1 MDIIDSLLL
10 GLNAALEPNVLMYCF
25 LGVFLGTFVGVL
37 PGIGPL
43 AAISLLLPITY
54 YIEPTAAIV
63 MLAGVYY
70 GAEYGGSTASI
81 LLNLPGTTANAI
93 TCLDGHPMAKQGR
106 AGVALFMTTIASL
119 VGGLVGVM
127 ALVMFSHAIV
137 EIGLKFGP
145 AEYFALMVLGLIAAS
160 TLASGSPAK
169 GLAMVVLGLLLGTVG
184 TDINSG
190 MPRFDFG
197 IPKMMDGL
205 SLVVIAMGLFGISEI
220 VNSITVKREA
230 KVTQKVTL
238 RSMIPT
244 KKDLKD
250 SMFPMGRGAGLG
262 GFFGALPGTGAAI
275 SAFVAYAVE
284 KKIAKDPT
292 RFGKGAIEGV
302 TAPESA
308 NNAAAQS
315 AFIPTLTLGIPGSAT
330 MAIML
335 GALIIH
341 GIQPG
346 PMLMSEQPALF
357 WGLIVSFF
365 IGNIMLVI
373 LNIPL
378 IGLWVSILNIP
389 YRILYPAILIF
400 IMLGVYSVSNS
411 TFDIILVALVGA
423 CGVILSALRF
433 EAAPLL
439 LGFVLGPLMEENL
452 RRALLLSRGDLMT
465 FIDRPISFWLLM
477 LSLTVIVLSLLSSG
491 RNFAQRRV
499 LERERLKAE
508 EQQ

>member
-1 MDIIDSLLL
+1 MEIFNSLLI
-10 GLNAALEPNVLMYCF
+10 GLESAMQPTVLMYCF
-25 LGVFLGTFVGVL
+25 FGVFLGTFVGVL

-54 YIEPTAAIV
+54 HIDPTSAIV

-81 LLNLPGTTANAI
+81 LLNLPGTAANAV
-93 TCLDGHPMAKQGR
+93 TCLDGHPMAQQGR

-119 VGGLVGVM
+119 GGGIFGVV
-127 ALVMFSHAIV
+127 ALTLFSPAIV
-137 EIGLKFGP
+137 DIGLKFGP
-145 AEYFALMVLGLIAAS
+145 AEYFSLMVLGLIAAS

-190 MPRFDFG
+190 IPRFDFDIPEMQDG
-197 IPKMMDGL
+197 I
-205 SLVVIAMGLFGISEI
+205 SLVALAMGLFGISEI
-220 VNSITVKREA
+220 VSSITLKRDS
-230 KVTQKVTL
+230 KITQKITM
-238 RSMIPT
+238 RSMMPT
-244 KKDLKD
+244 KKDVKD
-250 SMFPMGRGAGLG
+250 STMPIARGSVIG

-275 SAFVAYAVE
+275 ASFIAYAVE
-284 KKIAKDPT
+284 KKTAKDPS
-292 RFGKGAIEGV
+292 RFGKGAIEGIA
-302 TAPESA
+302 APEAA
-308 NNAAAQS
+308 NNAAAQC
-315 AFIPTLTLGIPGSAT
+315 AFIPTMTLGIPGSAT

-357 WGLIVSFF
+357 WGLIVSFL
-365 IGNIMLVI
+365 IGNILLLV

-378 IGLWVSILNIP
+378 IGMWVSILNIP
-389 YRILYPAILIF
+389 YRLLYPAILIF
-400 IMLGVYSVSNS
+400 IMMGVYSVHNS
-411 TFDIILVALVGA
+411 VFDVYLVAIVGVF
-423 CGVILSALRF
+423 GYVLLLLRF

-452 RRALLLSRGDLMT
+452 RRALLLSRGDMAT
-465 FIDRPISFWLLM
+465 FIERPISLGLL
-477 LSLTVIVLSLLSSG
+477 IVAVLIIGWSMFNVFRGFL
-491 RNFAQRRV
+491 RRRT
-499 LERERLKAE
+499 LAAERAE
-508 EQQ
+508 A

>member
-1 MDIIDSLLL
+1 MDIFDSLLV
-10 GLNAALEPNVLMYCF
+10 GLNSAMQPTVLMYCF
-25 LGVFLGTFVGVL
+25 LGVLLGTFVGVL

-54 YIEPTAAIV
+54 YIDATSAIV

-106 AGVALFMTTIASL
+106 AGIALFMTTIASL
-119 VGGLVGVM
+119 AGGLVGVM
-127 ALVMFSHAIV
+127 ALVLFSHSIV
-137 EIGLKFGP
+137 AIGLKFGP
-145 AEYFALMVLGLIAAS
+145 TEYFSLMVLGLIAAS
-160 TLASGSPAK
+160 TLASGSPLK
-169 GLAMVVLGLLLGTVG
+169 GMAMVVLGLLLGTVG

-190 MPRFDFG
+190 MARFDFG
-197 IPKMMDGL
+197 IMKLTDGL

-230 KVTQKVTL
+230 RFTQKVTL

-244 KKDLKD
+244 KKDVKD
-250 SMFPMGRGAGLG
+250 SVMPMARGSGIG

-284 KKIAKDPT
+284 KKVAKDPS
-292 RFGKGAIEGV
+292 RFGKGAIEGI

-346 PMLMSEQPALF
+346 PMLMAEQPALF

-365 IGNIMLVI
+365 IGNIMLVV

-411 TFDIILVALVGA
+411 TFDIALVAVVGVL
-423 CGVILSALRF
+423 GVVLSALRF

-452 RRALLLSRGDLMT
+452 RRALLISRGDWMT

-477 LSLTVIVLSLLSSG
+477 ISLTVISLSLLSS
-491 RNFAQRRV
+491 ARRFIQSRT
-499 LERERLKAE
+499 LERERAKARH
-508 EQQ
+508 

>member
-1 MDIIDSLLL
+1 METLDSLYI
-10 GLNAALEPNVLMYCF
+10 GLQAALQPNILLYCF
-25 LGVFLGTFVGVL
+25 IGVFLGTFIGVL

-54 YIEPTAAIV
+54 HIEPTAAIV

-81 LLNLPGTTANAI
+81 LLNLPGTAANAV

-119 VGGLVGVM
+119 CGGMIGVF
-127 ALVMFSHAIV
+127 ALILFSPSIV

-145 AEYFALMVLGLIAAS
+145 AEYFALMILGLISAS

-169 GLAMVVLGLLLGTVG
+169 GMAMVVFGLLLGTIG

-190 MPRFDFG
+190 VPRFDFG
-197 IPKMMDGL
+197 ISEMMDGI
-205 SLVVIAMGLFGISEI
+205 SLVGLAMGLFGISEI
-220 VNSITVKREA
+220 VNSITIKRDA
-230 KVTQKVTL
+230 KITEKITM
-238 RSMIPT
+238 RSMMPT
-244 KKDLKD
+244 KQDVKD
-250 SMFPMGRGAGLG
+250 SIKPMLRGSGIG

-275 SAFVAYAVE
+275 ASFISYAVE
-284 KKIAKDPT
+284 KKIAKDPS
-292 RFGKGAIEGV
+292 RFGKGAIEGI

-308 NNAAAQS
+308 NNAAAQT

-346 PMLMSEQPALF
+346 PMLMAEQPTLF

-365 IGNIMLVI
+365 IGNIFLVI

-378 IGLWVSILNIP
+378 IGMWVSLLNIP
-389 YRILYPAILIF
+389 YRILYPAILVF
-400 IMLGVYSVSNS
+400 IMMGVYSVHNS
-411 TFDIILVALVGA
+411 TFDLYMVAII
-423 CGVILSALRF
+423 GVIGYAMTLLRF

-439 LGFVLGPLMEENL
+439 LGFILGPLMEENL
-452 RRALLLSRGDLMT
+452 RRALLLSRGDMST
-465 FIDRPISFWLLM
+465 FIDRPISMWLL
-477 LSLTVIVLSLLSSG
+477 IISG
-491 RNFAQRRV
+491 LILAWSFYGSFRSQLRKNTLA
-499 LERERLKAE
+499 K
-508 EQQ
+508 EQAAAGNA

>member
-1 MDIIDSLLL
+1 MEIIDSLLI
-10 GLNAALEPNVLMYCF
+10 GFDAAIQPTVLLYCF

-54 YIEPTAAIV
+54 YIDATSAIV

-81 LLNLPGTTANAI
+81 LLNLPGTTANAV

-119 VGGLVGVM
+119 VGGIVGIL
-127 ALVMFSHAIV
+127 ALVLFSHAIV
-137 EIGLKFGP
+137 EMAMQFGP

-169 GLAMVVLGLLLGTVG
+169 GMAMVVLGLLLGTVG

-190 MPRFDFG
+190 IARFDFD
-197 IPKMMDGL
+197 IPKLMDGI

-220 VNSITVKREA
+220 VNSITVNRDD
-230 KVTQKVTL
+230 KVAQKITL
-238 RSMIPT
+238 RSMMP
-244 KKDLKD
+244 KREDLKA
-250 SMFPMGRGAGLG
+250 SVMPMSRGAGIG
-262 GFFGALPGTGAAI
+262 SFFGALPGTGAAI
-275 SAFVAYAVE
+275 SAFIAYAVE

-341 GIQPG
+341 GIEPG
-346 PMLMSEQPALF
+346 PLLMAEQPALF

-365 IGNIMLVI
+365 IGNIMLLV

-389 YRILYPAILIF
+389 YRLLYPAILVF
-400 IMLGVYSVSNS
+400 IVIGVYSVSYS
-411 TFDIILVALVGA
+411 AFDILLVAIVGVL
-423 CGVILSALRF
+423 GVVLSALQF
-433 EAAPLL
+433 QAAPLL

-452 RRALLLSRGDLMT
+452 RRALLISRGDLMV
-465 FIDRPISFWLLM
+465 FIDRPISFGLLI
-477 LSLTVIVLSLLSSG
+477 LSAVIILWSAFGVL
-491 RNFAQRRV
+491 RQFARRKV
-499 LERERLKAE
+499 LEREQARS
-508 EQQ
+508 

>member
-1 MDIIDSLLL
+1 METLDSLYI
-10 GLNAALEPNVLMYCF
+10 GLQAALQPNILLYCF
-25 LGVFLGTFVGVL
+25 IGVFLGTFIGVL

-54 YIEPTAAIV
+54 HIEPTAAIV

-81 LLNLPGTTANAI
+81 LLNLPGTAANAV

-119 VGGLVGVM
+119 CGGMIGVF
-127 ALVMFSHAIV
+127 ALILFSPSIV

-145 AEYFALMVLGLIAAS
+145 AEYFSLMILGLISAS

-169 GLAMVVLGLLLGTVG
+169 GMAMVVFGLLLGTIG

-190 MPRFDFG
+190 VPRFDFG
-197 IPKMMDGL
+197 IPEMMDGI
-205 SLVVIAMGLFGISEI
+205 SLVGLAMGLFGISEI
-220 VNSITVKREA
+220 VNSITIKRDA
-230 KVTQKVTL
+230 KITEKITM
-238 RSMIPT
+238 RSMMPT
-244 KKDLKD
+244 KQDFKD
-250 SMFPMGRGAGLG
+250 SIKPMLRGSGIG

-275 SAFVAYAVE
+275 ASFISYAVE
-284 KKIAKDPT
+284 KKIAKDPS
-292 RFGKGAIEGV
+292 RFGKGAIEGI

-308 NNAAAQS
+308 NNAAAQT

-346 PMLMSEQPALF
+346 PMLMAEQPTLF

-365 IGNIMLVI
+365 IGNIFLVI

-378 IGLWVSILNIP
+378 IGMWVSLLNIP
-389 YRILYPAILIF
+389 YRILYPAILVF
-400 IMLGVYSVSNS
+400 IMMGVYSVHNS
-411 TFDIILVALVGA
+411 TFDLYMVAII
-423 CGVILSALRF
+423 GVIGYAMTLLRF

-439 LGFVLGPLMEENL
+439 LGFILGPLMEENL
-452 RRALLLSRGDLMT
+452 RRALLLSRGDMST
-465 FIDRPISFWLLM
+465 FIDRPISMWLL
-477 LSLTVIVLSLLSSG
+477 IISG
-491 RNFAQRRV
+491 LILAWSFYGSFRSQLRKNTLA
-499 LERERLKAE
+499 K
-508 EQQ
+508 EQAAAGNA

>member
-1 MDIIDSLLL
+1 MDILDSLLV
-10 GLNAALEPNVLMYCF
+10 GLNSAMQPTVLMYCF

-54 YIEPTAAIV
+54 YIDATSAIV

-119 VGGLVGVM
+119 AGGLVGVM
-127 ALVMFSHAIV
+127 ALVLFSHSIV
-137 EIGLKFGP
+137 AIGLKFGP
-145 AEYFALMVLGLIAAS
+145 TEYFSLMVLGLIAAS
-160 TLASGSPAK
+160 TLASGSPIK
-169 GLAMVVLGLLLGTVG
+169 GMAMVVLGLLLGTVG

-197 IPKMMDGL
+197 IMKLTDGL

-230 KVTQKVTL
+230 RFTQKVTL

-244 KKDLKD
+244 KKDVKD
-250 SMFPMGRGAGLG
+250 SVMPMARGSGIG

-284 KKIAKDPT
+284 KRIAKDPS
-292 RFGKGAIEGV
+292 RFGKGAIEGI

-346 PMLMSEQPALF
+346 PMLMAEQPALF

-389 YRILYPAILIF
+389 YRLLYPAILIF

-411 TFDIILVALVGA
+411 TFDIVLVAIVGVL
-423 CGVILSALRF
+423 GVILAALRF

-452 RRALLLSRGDLMT
+452 RRALLIARGNWMT

-477 LSLTVIVLSLLSSG
+477 ISLTVIVLSLLSSA
-491 RNFAQRRV
+491 RKFLQVRT
-499 LERERLKAE
+499 LERERAKAGH
-508 EQQ
+508 

>member
-1 MDIIDSLLL
+1 MDIFDSLLL
-10 GLNAALEPNVLMYCF
+10 GLNSATQPTVLMYCF
-25 LGVFLGTFVGVL
+25 IGVFLGTFVGVL

-54 YIEPTAAIV
+54 YIDATSAIV

-81 LLNLPGTTANAI
+81 LLNLPGTAANAI

-106 AGVALFMTTIASL
+106 AGIALFMTTIASL
-119 VGGLVGVM
+119 VGGMFGVM
-127 ALVMFSHAIV
+127 ALVLFSHSIV

-145 AEYFALMVLGLIAAS
+145 AEYFSLMVLGLVAAS

-197 IPKMMDGL
+197 IPKMMDGI

-220 VNSITVKREA
+220 VNSITIKRDA
-230 KVTQKVTL
+230 MITQRVTM
-238 RSMIPT
+238 RSMMPSR
-244 KKDLKD
+244 KDLKD
-250 SMFPMGRGAGLG
+250 SLMPMARGSGIG
-262 GFFGALPGTGAAI
+262 GFFGALPGTGASIAAFI
-275 SAFVAYAVE
+275 SYAVE
-284 KKIAKDPT
+284 KKIAKDPS
-292 RFGKGAIEGV
+292 RFGKGAIEGI

-365 IGNIMLVI
+365 IGNIMLLV

-400 IMLGVYSVSNS
+400 IMIGVYSVSNS
-411 TFDIILVALVGA
+411 TFDIILVAIVGVFGCA
-423 CGVILSALRF
+423 MAALRF

-465 FIDRPISFWLLM
+465 FINRPISFWLIVIASVIIAW
-477 LSLTVIVLSLLSSG
+477 SLFKVF
-491 RNFAQRRV
+491 RKFAQRKV
-499 LERERLKAE
+499 LESERGE
-508 EQQ
+508 

>member
-1 MDIIDSLLL
+1 MEIIDSLLI
-10 GLNAALEPNVLMYCF
+10 GFDAAIQPTVLLYCF

-54 YIEPTAAIV
+54 YIDATSAIV

-81 LLNLPGTTANAI
+81 LLNLPGTTANAV

-119 VGGLVGVM
+119 VGGVVGIM
-127 ALVMFSHAIV
+127 ALVLFSHAIV
-137 EIGLKFGP
+137 EMAMQFGP

-169 GLAMVVLGLLLGTVG
+169 GMAMVVLGLLLGTVG
-184 TDINSG
+184 TDVNSG
-190 MPRFDFG
+190 IIRFDFG
-197 IPKMMDGL
+197 IPKLMDGI

-220 VNSITVKREA
+220 VNSITVKRDN
-230 KVTQKVTL
+230 KVTQKITL
-238 RSMIPT
+238 RSMMPT
-244 KKDLKD
+244 RADVKASLL
-250 SMFPMGRGAGLG
+250 PMSRGAGIG

-275 SAFVAYAVE
+275 SAFIAYAVE
-284 KKIAKDPT
+284 KKVAKDPT
-292 RFGKGAIEGV
+292 RFGHGAIEGI

-341 GIQPG
+341 GIEPG
-346 PMLMSEQPALF
+346 PLLMSEQPALF

-365 IGNIMLVI
+365 IGNIMLLV

-389 YRILYPAILIF
+389 YRLLYPAILVF
-400 IMLGVYSVSNS
+400 IVIGVYSVSNS
-411 TFDIILVALVGA
+411 AFDIFLVTIVGVL
-423 CGVILSALRF
+423 GVILNALRF
-433 EAAPLL
+433 QAAPLL

-452 RRALLLSRGDLMT
+452 RRALLIARGDLMV
-465 FIDRPISFWLLM
+465 FIDRPISLALLV
-477 LSLTVIVLSLLSSG
+477 LASVIVLWSAFGAL
-491 RNFAQRRV
+491 RQFARRLV
-499 LERERLKAE
+499 LERERA
-508 EQQ
+508 QADD